1 MVLLTA
7 AGRQDKQHPAVPG
20 GNAPTDG
27 GDGFFLVG
35 AEGYHLISLDA
46 LILSNIRFTA
56 LAVTGGVSRAPIS
69 APE

>member
-7 AGRQDKQHPAVPG
+7 AGRQDEQHPAVPG

-27 GDGFFLVG
+27 GDGFFLVR
-35 AEGYHLISLDA
+35 AKGYHLISLDA
-46 LILSNIRFTA
+46 LIPSNIRFTA
-56 LAVTGGVSRAPIS
+56 LAVTGGVILAPIS